1 MLSGLIIVAILVIVL
16 IMSVQGYKTGFVA
29 YVSHASAGV
38 IGCIIGIIVCSTSL
52 PETLYE
58 ATFKTKAESY
68 ISEKVDVVGE
78 RIGEYTDVSRAV
90 DDVYKNI
97 GDEALSLMSMMG
109 FEEDTIK
116 GKIEGVLV
124 SDIDLTGDKPLS
136 DHIVESFVAPVFITI
151 AKGLIFI
158 VSYLLSY
165 IAMAIIGVALRGLMR
180 SLKVTS
186 KVDRIAGMCCGLIC
200 GVTYSLIVVIIANV
214 FSLIGNFD
222 IGVFNIIHRLG

>member
-1 MLSGLIIVAILVIVL
+1 
-16 IMSVQGYKTGFVA
+16 
-29 YVSHASAGV
+29 
-38 IGCIIGIIVCSTSL
+38 
-52 PETLYE
+52 
-58 ATFKTKAESY
+58 
-68 ISEKVDVVGE
+68 VGE
-78 RIGEYTDVSRAV
+78 HIDEYTDVSRAV

-136 DHIVESFVAPVFITI
+136 DHIVESFVAPVFIII